1 MAAEAGAKEAELAY
15 AADIGTFGK
24 TRLAISARELEWKG
38 QHFPLAQIRSAR
50 WGAVRKSVNGIPTGT
65 DYLIAWSDGH
75 RSATVEFRNSTI
87 FEAFI
92 SRLWRALAEQIFNSI
107 IEQLRAGRE
116 LQYGSAIVK
125 DRSVIL
131 RRKKFLGDEPAE
143 FGWGDVSVSTADGSF
158 VISGPKGSKA
168 SGAMSYRDVNNAHF
182 IEALVQLAF
191 KNGSLQLSKT
201 FD

>member
-1 MAAEAGAKEAELAY
+1 
-15 AADIGTFGK
+15 
-24 TRLAISARELEWKG
+24 
-38 QHFPLAQIRSAR
+38 
-50 WGAVRKSVNGIPTGT
+50 
-65 DYLIAWSDGH
+65 
-75 RSATVEFRNSTI
+75 
-87 FEAFI
+87 
-92 SRLWRALAEQIFNSI
+92 
-107 IEQLRAGRE
+107 
-116 LQYGSAIVK
+116 
-125 DRSVIL
+125 L

-143 FGWGDVSVSTADGSF
+143 FGWGDVSVSTVDGSF